1 MKKDGLGFLASL
13 LIVVGVLMLLWF
25 LAGPGSGH
33 PPNWPIG
40 IIIAVLPTGIA
51 VLSVGI
57 VLYRK
62 ASK

>member
-1 MKKDGLGFLASL
+1 
-13 LIVVGVLMLLWF
+13 MLLWF

-40 IIIAVLPTGIA
+40 IIIGVLPAGIA
-51 VLSVGI
+51 LLSVGI
-57 VLYRK
+57 VLYRR